1 MDGHMELNTEASRS
15 VAGRRNTLYA
25 IGLVVVGL
33 LDAALAL
40 LLAFARAHAAA
51 NQNTAEMLGYTVG
64 YAGCSLLFCLGT
76 IAGAALLIAR
86 LFKKP
91 FGAVLLRTTFWSA
104 LTAVPF
110 FLLLLFASWALRQG

>member
-1 MDGHMELNTEASRS
+1 MTASTTESPRPASS
-15 VAGRRNTLYA
+15 RNTLYA
-25 IGLVVVGL
+25 IGLAVVGL

-64 YAGCSLLFCLGT
+64 YMGCSLLFCLGM
-76 IAGAALLIAR
+76 IAGAALLISR
-86 LFKKP
+86 LFQKP
-91 FGAVLLRTTFWSA
+91 FGPVLLRTAFWSA